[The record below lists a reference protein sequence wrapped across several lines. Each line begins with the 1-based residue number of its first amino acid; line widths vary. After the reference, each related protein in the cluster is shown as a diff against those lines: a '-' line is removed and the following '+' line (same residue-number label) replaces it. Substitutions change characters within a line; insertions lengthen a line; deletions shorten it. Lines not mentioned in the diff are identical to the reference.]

1 MLKNYF
7 LLSNYLLS
15 DPTLLAT
22 PRSFLHFIRFMGSL
36 FYMSTIAIHVQKITY
51 LAKPSPLTSS
61 IPRTF
66 SERRYYVS

>member
-7 LLSNYLLS
+7 LLSNYFLS
-15 DPTLLAT
+15 DPTLFAI

-36 FYMSTIAIHVQKITY
+36 FYMSTNAIHVQKVTY

-61 IPRTF
+61 IPHML
-66 SERRYYVS
+66 SERRYRVS